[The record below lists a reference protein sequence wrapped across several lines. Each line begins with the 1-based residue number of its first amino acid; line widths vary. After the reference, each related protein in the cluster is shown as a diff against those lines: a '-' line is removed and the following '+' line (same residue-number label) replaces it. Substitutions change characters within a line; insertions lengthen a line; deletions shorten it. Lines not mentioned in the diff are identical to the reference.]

1 MTKPAAVLVASLGVA
16 VAMAVVAFGQE
27 AVEWGRDALKV
38 VVLNFPSKWLVEGQ
52 VEVKSPISHA
62 SMIAL
67 RDVQVSPVAR
77 KDTTRFVAAGTVT
90 ADGFSSVVLSLT
102 GQIKGE
108 VAKPGTIGALLVPD
122 EEPVLRALDEQGQL
136 LLTLEVVADSVSGRM
151 PYFASDQ
158 PRFQVAFERYRVY
171 LYNTTDKTAEVS
183 LFAYLTN

>member
-1 MTKPAAVLVASLGVA
+1 MRKPAALLVAGLGVA
-16 VAMAVVAFGQE
+16 VAVAVVAFGQE

-38 VVLNFPSKWLVEGQ
+38 VVLNFPATWRVEGE
-52 VEVKSPISHA
+52 VDVKSPISHA
-62 SMIAL
+62 TMVAL

-77 KDTTRFVAAGTVT
+77 KDTTRLVVAGTIT
-90 ADGFSSVVLSLT
+90 AGGFSSAVLSLT

-136 LLTLEVVADSVSGRM
+136 FLTLEVAAESVSGRM

-158 PRFQVAFERYRVY
+158 PRVPVAFERYRVY

-183 LFAYLTN
+183 LYVYLTN

>member
-1 MTKPAAVLVASLGVA
+1 MRRAAVALVASLGVA
-16 VAMAVVAFGQE
+16 VAVAVVAFGQE

-38 VVLNFPSKWLVEGQ
+38 VVLNFPTTWRVEGE
-52 VEVKSPISHA
+52 VGVKSPISPA
-62 SMIAL
+62 TMIAL

-77 KDTTRFVAAGTVT
+77 KDTTRLVAAGTVT
-90 ADGFSSVVLSLT
+90 AQGFSSAVLSLT

-122 EEPVLRALDEQGQL
+122 EEPVIRALDEQGQL
-136 LLTLEVVADSVSGRM
+136 LLTMEVVSESVSGRM

>member
-1 MTKPAAVLVASLGVA
+1 MTKRPAVFVAGLGVA
-16 VAMAVVAFGQE
+16 VAVVVVAFGQE

-38 VVLNFPSKWLVEGQ
+38 VVLNFPATWRVEGE
-52 VEVKSPISHA
+52 VAVKSPISHA
-62 SMIAL
+62 TMVAL

-77 KDTTRFVAAGTVT
+77 KDTTRLVVAGTVT
-90 ADGFSSVVLSLT
+90 ADGFSSAVLSLT

-122 EEPVLRALDEQGQL
+122 EEPVIRALDEQGQL
-136 LLTLEVVADSVSGRM
+136 LLTMEVVADSVSGRM

-158 PRFQVAFERYRVY
+158 PRFPVAFERYRVY

>member
-1 MTKPAAVLVASLGVA
+1 MRKVTAVVVVGAIVAAG
-16 VAMAVVAFGQE
+16 VVAFGQE

-38 VVLNFPSKWLVEGQ
+38 VVLNFPETWRVEGE
-52 VEVKSPISHA
+52 VAVKSPISHA
-62 SMIAL
+62 TMVAL
-67 RDVQVSPVAR
+67 RDVQVAPVAR
-77 KDTTRFVAAGTVT
+77 KDTTRLVAAGTIT
-90 ADGFSSVVLSLT
+90 AEGFSSAVLSLT

-108 VAKPGTIGALLVPD
+108 VAKPGQVGALLVPD
-122 EEPVLRALDEQGQL
+122 EEPVIRALDEQGQL

>member
-1 MTKPAAVLVASLGVA
+1 MRKAAAVIVGGLIVAA
-16 VAMAVVAFGQE
+16 AVVAFGQE

-38 VVLNFPSKWLVEGQ
+38 VVLNFPTIWRVEGE
-52 VEVKSPISHA
+52 VAVKSPISHA
-62 SMIAL
+62 TMVAL

-77 KDTTRFVAAGTVT
+77 KDTTRLVAAGTVT
-90 ADGFSSVVLSLT
+90 AAGFSSAVLSLT

-136 LLTLEVVADSVSGRM
+136 LLTMEVVADSVSGRM

-158 PRFQVAFERYRVY
+158 PRFPVAFERYRVY